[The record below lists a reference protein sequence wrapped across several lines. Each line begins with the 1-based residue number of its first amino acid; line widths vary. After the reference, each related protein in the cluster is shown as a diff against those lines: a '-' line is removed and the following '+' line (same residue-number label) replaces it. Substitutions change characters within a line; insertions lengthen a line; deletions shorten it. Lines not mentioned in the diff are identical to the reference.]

1 MDARTRERLPVLP
14 TLVRA
19 VNEHRKATDALLQA
33 ARQTQPGEP
42 FTAAG
47 QTLIRS
53 ATRHGALAGKV
64 WADDPGTG
72 KRRDLELEEDHA
84 FWAWA
89 IVEVLR
95 ATGVRVEEL
104 LELSHHS
111 FVQYRLPTTDEI
123 VPCCR
128 SLPSKT
134 DEERTSVG
142 LARNCRMCSAR
153 SSTGSAITP
162 ARSH

>member
-1 MDARTRERLPVLP
+1 MP
-14 TLVRA
+14 
-19 VNEHRKATDALLQA
+19 
-33 ARQTQPGEP
+33 
-42 FTAAG
+42 
-47 QTLIRS
+47 
-53 ATRHGALAGKV
+53 LAGKV
-64 WADDPGTG
+64 WADDPATG

-104 LELSHHS
+104 LELSHYS

-123 VPCCR
+123 VP
-128 SLPSKT
+128 LLQIVPSKT
-134 DEERTSVG
+134 DEERLLLVSPEW
-142 LARNCRMCSAR
+142 RMCSAR
-153 SSTGSAITP
+153 SSTGSATTP

>member
-1 MDARTRERLPVLP
+1 MP
-14 TLVRA
+14 
-19 VNEHRKATDALLQA
+19 
-33 ARQTQPGEP
+33 
-42 FTAAG
+42 
-47 QTLIRS
+47 
-53 ATRHGALAGKV
+53 LAGKV

-104 LELSHHS
+104 LELSHYS

-123 VPCCR
+123 VP
-128 SLPSKT
+128 LLQIVPSKT
-134 DEERTSVG
+134 DEERLLLVSPELADVLSAVIHRVRDHTGKIPSDHLLR
-142 LARNCRMCSAR
+142 LARMCMAA
-153 SSTGSAITP
+153 TIAVAVPTP
-162 ARSH
+162 IRRGAPQDQP